1 MNKKLKA
8 GYELKEEI
16 LVSVNN
22 IKPVPEVLSKARQMV
37 VNPTTPLKDLT
48 DLIEKD
54 PSTMMKVLRLANSA
68 YFNRREPVTTVHEA
82 ALVLGTKNLSE
93 ILLMAFASKPLG
105 EKLQGYDF
113 KTMTLWQH
121 SLAVAFASK
130 FIVEKNYPDFGDVA
144 FTAGLIHDIGKIILD
159 KYVFERLDVI
169 EQIQKEKQIS
179 FYDAIRE
186 VLGFD
191 HAEIASEICI
201 RWNFPEIIA
210 KAIKYHHMPQDS
222 KGDILSYVV
231 HAADQIAIW
240 SCIDSDRESLEII
253 DEPFSVLGLTMNDAD
268 IIMDYIL
275 ESVSSITVAMQ

>member
-1 MNKKLKA
+1 MSNKLKT
-8 GYELKEEI
+8 GYELKEDI

-48 DLIEKD
+48 DLIDKD
-54 PSTMMKVLRLANSA
+54 PSTTMKVLRLANSV
-68 YFNRREPVTTVHEA
+68 YFKRREPATTVHEA

-93 ILLMAFASKPLG
+93 MLLMAFASKPLG
-105 EKLQGYDF
+105 ETLQGYDF

-130 FIVEKNYPDFGDVA
+130 FITEKNYPDFGDVA
-144 FTAGLIHDIGKIILD
+144 FTAGLIHDVGKIILD
-159 KYVFERLDVI
+159 KYVFERADLI
-169 EQIQKEKQIS
+169 EQVQKEKQIP
-179 FYDAIRE
+179 FYDAIRD

-191 HAEIASEICI
+191 HAEIAAEICI
-201 RWNFPEIIA
+201 RWNFPDIIA
-210 KAIKYHHMPQDS
+210 KAIKYHHMPQNS

-231 HAADQIAIW
+231 HVADQIAMW
-240 SCIDSDRESLEII
+240 SCIDSDKEPLEII
-253 DEPFSVLGLTMNDAD
+253 DEPFRVLGLDMNDAD

-275 ESVSSITVAMQ
+275 ESVSTITMAMQ